1 MKKNQNACN
10 PARNPARTST
20 AGDLRRRLLP
30 VLVAGCFG
38 AGAAHANPVGPQV
51 VNGQASFVNQ
61 GNTLSVTNSPGAII
75 NWQSF
80 SINQGEV
87 TRFIQQNSAS
97 AVLNRITGQDP
108 SQILGALQSNGRVFL
123 INPNGILFGQGAQI
137 DVNGLVASTLNLS
150 NEDFLAGRM
159 NFNAGANAG
168 DLKNQGSITT
178 PSGGRVYLIAP
189 NVENSGIITSPQ
201 GEVLLAA
208 GRSVQ
213 LVDSADPDLHVVVS
227 APDDRALNLGSVIV
241 QGGKA
246 GIYGALI
253 NQRGIVSADSAVV
266 GENGKIVFKA
276 SRDTLLEAG
285 SRTSATG
292 AGQGGEIHVLGQRV
306 ALSGDANVDA
316 SGVAGGGTVLIGGD
330 YQGGNAALPNAQQTY
345 VGADAVVRADATD
358 AGDGGKVVV
367 WSDQATQ
374 AYGTISVR
382 GGPRAGN
389 GGLVETSGHHLDVA
403 GVRID
408 ASAAHGRSGDWLLD
422 PYNIEVTNSGGSPT
436 LTNFDQFADL
446 PSTGTSLVSADAL
459 SGASAN
465 VMLQATHDITFTDPV
480 IISAPGVG
488 LTAMAGNNINVN
500 SSIMT
505 SGGAITLSANDNGG
519 SSASGIGTVNVNNL
533 INAGSGNVA
542 LSGTSVGLTSA
553 GAIASTGGTV
563 ALNASA
569 GGGVITMASGSSINT
584 GGGQLNLTADD
595 MALAGSL
602 NAGSG
607 SVALTTNS
615 AGRPIDLGTDT
626 AGQLGLTV
634 AELSTI
640 TADKVAIGS
649 ANSGAI
655 RITTPQTTNF
665 NSLSLISG
673 GSITQN
679 PGAWLGGG
687 HALRLQGSV
696 VTLLEANP
704 TGVIAG
710 STTSGDFEYH
720 SVNDIS
726 ISNVDG
732 ANGISV
738 PGSANIKLMSDMQ
751 INQSAP
757 LVGGGLGL
765 RAQYGVDLIDS
776 GNSFGRV
783 VADLYYGGGGGG
795 DLRLFDSSDLTVGGS
810 LVVNGSMVNGITTNG
825 LTVTLMT
832 GPYRTL
838 TISEPIY
845 TGSGSSSRVDLQ
857 ADKLVLDS
865 TITTNDAS
873 IRPYSTGRAITVGS
887 SVCHEHDPGD
897 GACLSLTRLSNIVA
911 PSIGIGK
918 ESFTSDGGA
927 MMSPGSLGAVVAGP
941 IYVEGI
947 TLGVGA
953 ATDRNAVT
961 TRIGLLSGAGV
972 SQGTG
977 LGIDVRDL
985 GAIAGGPGTVDL
997 TNPNNKVSNLAG
1009 GTAGGNFSFTNS
1021 TALNITTLSGSGAG
1035 DNPGYSLQGVN
1046 AGSGSVRIISRG
1058 ALSVNSGVGS
1068 SAGEVLLFAGAT
1080 GVPGAGD
1087 NLTIGASG
1095 SAKAGTALV
1104 LAAGDNI
1111 TVADPAMIASGSGQL
1126 LQLAN
1131 MNLTGV
1137 NLCLFGGSLAGCF
1150 GSGSSTQTLTQASN
1164 SAINTIISTN
1174 ALSTTT
1180 LSTGPVVTG
1189 TADSTDSTG
1198 TAATSDDSKTD
1209 SKKDEQK
1216 DTVGTKDNGAKKNES
1231 VKKMYC
1237 N

>member
-1 MKKNQNACN
+1 MKTHPQVPIRAIAGN
-10 PARNPARTST
+10 PAA
-20 AGDLRRRLLP
+20 LRRKLLP
-30 VLVAGCFG
+30 LLVAGCFG

-51 VNGQASFVNQ
+51 INGQVSFANQ
-61 GNTLSVTNSPGAII
+61 GSTLSVTNSPGAII

-80 SINQGEV
+80 SINQGEI
-87 TRFIQQNSAS
+87 TRFIQQNSGS

-108 SQILGALQSNGRVFL
+108 SQILGALQSNGHVFL

-137 DVNGLVASTLNLS
+137 DVNGLVASTLNIS

-159 NFNAGANAG
+159 NFNVGASAG

-227 APDDRALNLGSVIV
+227 APDDRALNLGSVIA

-306 ALSGDANVDA
+306 ALTGDAQVDA
-316 SGVAGGGTVLIGGD
+316 SGAAGGGTVLIGGD
-330 YQGGNAALPNAQQTY
+330 YQGRNAALPNAQQTY
-345 VGADAVVRADATD
+345 VGADAVIRADATD
-358 AGDGGKVVV
+358 AGDGGKVVM

-389 GGLVETSGHHLDVA
+389 GGLVETSGHHLDIA

-422 PYNIEVTNSGGSPT
+422 PYDIEVINSGGSPT
-436 LTNFDQFADL
+436 LTNFDQFSDL
-446 PSTGTSLVSADAL
+446 PTSGPSLVSADAL

-480 IISAPGVG
+480 SISAPGVG
-488 LTAMAGNNINVN
+488 LTALAGNSIFVN
-500 SSIMT
+500 AGITT
-505 SGGAITLSANDNGG
+505 SGGAITLSANDAGG
-519 SSASGIGTVNVNNL
+519 PASGSGTLNMSSVLNSGGGNVTL
-533 INAGSGNVA
+533 SGASVGFTSTGSVFAGSGTVTVNATGSDGV
-542 LSGTSVGLTSA
+542 
-553 GAIASTGGTV
+553 ISTAAGGTID
-563 ALNASA
+563 AS
-569 GGGVITMASGSSINT
+569 
-584 GGGQLNLTADD
+584 GGGQIKLIADD
-595 MALAGSL
+595 MSLAGSL

-615 AGRPIDLGTDT
+615 VGRPIDLGTDT
-626 AGQLGLTV
+626 ANQLGLTV
-634 AELSTI
+634 AELGTI
-640 TADKVAIGS
+640 TAGRVTIGDVS
-649 ANSGAI
+649 SGAI
-655 RITTPQTTNF
+655 RITAQQSTGF

-673 GSITQN
+673 GTITQN

-687 HALRLQGSV
+687 LSLRLQGSA

-710 STTSGDFEYH
+710 STSSGDFQYR
-720 SVNDIS
+720 SINGIA

-738 PGSANIKLMSDMQ
+738 PGSANIKLVSDSQ
-751 INQSAP
+751 IDQNAP
-757 LVGGGLGL
+757 LAGGGLGL
-765 RAQYGVDLIDS
+765 RARYGINLTNS
-776 GNSFGRV
+776 GNSFGKV
-783 VADLYYGGGGGG
+783 VADLYYGGGGSG
-795 DLRLFDSSDLTVGGS
+795 DLTLFNSTDLTVGGS
-810 LVVNGSMVNGITTNG
+810 LVVDGSTVTGITTNG
-825 LTVTLMT
+825 LSVRLMT

-838 TISEPIY
+838 TISEPISTG
-845 TGSGSSSRVDLQ
+845 TGSFSRVDLQ
-857 ADKLVLDS
+857 ADKLVLNS
-865 TITTNDAS
+865 TVTTDEAS
-873 IRPYSTGRAITVGS
+873 IRPYSAGRAITVGS
-887 SVCHEHDPGD
+887 SVCHELDPGD
-897 GACLSLTRLSNIVA
+897 GSCLSLTRLSNIIA
-911 PSIGIGK
+911 PTIGIGRDN
-918 ESFTSDGGA
+918 FISDSGSPPAPGQSGA
-927 MMSPGSLGAVVAGP
+927 AVAGP

-947 TLGVGA
+947 TLGVGS

-985 GAIAGGPGTVDL
+985 GAIAGGSGAVDL
-997 TNPNNKVSNLAG
+997 TNSSNKVSNLAG
-1009 GTAGGNFSFTNS
+1009 VTAGGNFSFTNS
-1021 TALNITTLSGSGAG
+1021 TALNITTLSGSGSG
-1035 DNPGYSLQGVN
+1035 DDPGYSVPGVN
-1046 AGSGSVRIISRG
+1046 AGSGNIRIISRG
-1058 ALSVNSGVGS
+1058 ALGVNSAVVS
-1068 SAGEVLLFAGAT
+1068 SAGEILLFAGAT

-1087 NLTIGASG
+1087 TLTIGASG
-1095 SAKAGTALV
+1095 SAKAGGALV

-1111 TVADPAMIASGSGQL
+1111 VVTDSTMIGSASGQL
-1126 LQLAN
+1126 LPLAN
-1131 MNLTGV
+1131 MNVTGV
-1137 NLCLFGGSLAGCF
+1137 NLCLFGGSLASCF

-1164 SAINTIISTN
+1164 SAINTIISTSLPLTTT
-1174 ALSTTT
+1174 ASTAPVVASTT
-1180 LSTGPVVTG
+1180 STT
-1189 TADSTDSTG
+1189 STSDGSATNESTSNES
-1198 TAATSDDSKTD
+1198 TSDD
-1209 SKKDEQK
+1209 KKDEKQ
-1216 DTVGTKDNGAKKNES
+1216 DTAGAKDNGAKKNEP

>member
-10 PARNPARTST
+10 PARTSAT
-20 AGDLRRRLLP
+20 GDLRRRLLP

-150 NEDFLAGRM
+150 NQDFLAGRM
-159 NFNAGANAG
+159 NFNAGASAG

-306 ALSGDANVDA
+306 ALSGDATIDA
-316 SGVAGGGTVLIGGD
+316 SGAAGGGTVLIGGD
-330 YQGGNAALPNAQQTY
+330 YQGSNAALPNAQQTY

-358 AGDGGKVVV
+358 AGDGGKVVL

-422 PYNIEVTNSGGSPT
+422 PFDIEVINSGGSPT
-436 LTNFDQFADL
+436 LTNFDEFTDL
-446 PSTGTSLVSADAL
+446 PSTGTSLVSADAI

-488 LTAMAGNNINVN
+488 LTALAGNNINVN
-500 SSIMT
+500 GSIAT
-505 SGGAITLSANDNGG
+505 SGGAITLRANDNSGG
-519 SSASGIGTVNVNNL
+519 AASGAGVVNVNNM
-533 INAGSGNVA
+533 INAGGGNVTV
-542 LSGTSVGLTSA
+542 SGTSVGLTSI
-553 GAIASTGGTV
+553 GAIVSAGGAV

-569 GGGVITMASGSSINT
+569 SGGVITMASGSSINA
-584 GGGQLNLTADD
+584 GGGQIKLTADD

-607 SVALTTNS
+607 SVALTANS
-615 AGRPIDLGTDT
+615 AGRAIDLGTDT

-640 TADKVAIGS
+640 TADRVAIGDT
-649 ANSGAI
+649 NSGAI
-655 RITTPQTTNF
+655 RITAPQTTNF

-673 GSITQN
+673 GTITQN
-679 PGAWLGGG
+679 PGALLSGG
-687 HALRLQGSV
+687 HSLRLQGSA

-710 STTSGDFEYH
+710 STTSGDFEYR
-720 SVNDIS
+720 SINGIA

-757 LVGGGLGL
+757 LTGGGLGL
-765 RAQYGVDLIDS
+765 RAQYGVDLTNP
-776 GNSFGRV
+776 GNSFGKV
-783 VADLYYGGGGGG
+783 VADLYYGGGGVG
-795 DLRLFDSSDLTVGGS
+795 DLRLFNSGDLTVGGS
-810 LVVNGSMVNGITTNG
+810 LVVNGSMVSGITTNG
-825 LTVTLMT
+825 LSVTLMA

-838 TISEPIY
+838 TISEPIA
-845 TGSGSSSRVDLQ
+845 TGSGLSSQVDLR
-857 ADKLVLDS
+857 ADKLVLNS
-865 TITTNDAS
+865 TVTTNDAS

-887 SVCHEHDPGD
+887 DVCHELDPGD

-918 ESFTSDGGA
+918 DNFISDGGSGGPFA
-927 MMSPGSLGAVVAGP
+927 SPGAFVAGP

-953 ATDRNAVT
+953 ATDRSSVT

-977 LGIDVRDL
+977 LGINVQDL

-1009 GTAGGNFSFTNS
+1009 VTAGGNFSFTNS
-1021 TALNITTLSGSGAG
+1021 TALNITTLSGSGVG
-1035 DNPGYSLQGVN
+1035 DDPGYSVQGVN
-1046 AGSGSVRIISRG
+1046 AGSGSIRIISRG
-1058 ALSVNSGVGS
+1058 ALSVNSFVGS

-1095 SAKAGTALV
+1095 GAKAGGALV

-1111 TVADPAMIASGSGQL
+1111 AVANPAMIVSGSGQL

-1131 MNLTGV
+1131 MNVGGV

-1150 GSGSSTQTLTQASN
+1150 GSGSSTQTLIQASN
-1164 SAINTIISTN
+1164 SAINTIISTD
-1174 ALSTTT
+1174 ALSTTAS
-1180 LSTGPVVTG
+1180 STGPAVTG
-1189 TADSTDSTG
+1189 TGTADSTG

-1209 SKKDEQK
+1209 SKKEDKK
-1216 DTVGTKDNGAKKNES
+1216 DTAGAKDNGAKKNEPA
-1231 VKKMYC
+1231 KKMYC

>member
-1 MKKNQNACN
+1 MKKNPHAVRTNA
-10 PARNPARTST
+10 TL
-20 AGDLRRRLLP
+20 DLRRSLLP

-108 SQILGALQSNGRVFL
+108 SQILGALQSNGHVFL

-137 DVNGLVASTLNLS
+137 DVNGLVASTLNIS

-159 NFNAGANAG
+159 NFTAGASAG

-213 LVDSADPDLHVVVS
+213 LVDSADPDLHVVLS

-306 ALSGDANVDA
+306 ALSGDAEVDA
-316 SGVAGGGTVLIGGD
+316 SGATGGGTVLIGGD
-330 YQGGNAALPNAQQTY
+330 YQGKGSVPNAQQTY

-358 AGDGGKVVV
+358 AGDGGKVIV

-389 GGLVETSGHHLDVA
+389 GGLVETSGHHLDIA

-422 PYNIEVTNSGGSPT
+422 PYDIEVTNSGGSGT
-436 LTNFDQFADL
+436 LTDFDEFADL
-446 PSTGTSLVSADAL
+446 PSSGPSLVAADAL

-465 VMLQATHDITFTDPV
+465 VMLQATHDITFTDSV
-480 IISAPGVG
+480 FISAPGVG
-488 LTAMAGNNINVN
+488 LTALAGNNINVN
-500 SSIMT
+500 SSIVT
-505 SGGAITLSANDNGG
+505 SGGAVTLRANDNGG
-519 SSASGIGTVNVNNL
+519 GSASGAGVVNVNNL
-533 INAGSGNVA
+533 INAGGGNVT
-542 LSGTSVGLTSA
+542 LSGTSVGLAPA
-553 GAIASTGGTV
+553 GAIDSAGSTV
-563 ALNASA
+563 MLNASA
-569 GGGVITMASGSSINT
+569 SGGVITMASGSSINA
-584 GGGQLNLTADD
+584 GGGQVSLTADD
-595 MALAGSL
+595 MALAGTLFTGAS
-602 NAGSG
+602 
-607 SVALTTNS
+607 SVTLTTNS
-615 AGRPIDLGTDT
+615 AGRAIDLGTDT
-626 AGQLGLTV
+626 AGKLGLTV
-634 AELSTI
+634 AELGTI
-640 TADKVAIGS
+640 TADKVTIGS
-649 ANSGAI
+649 ASSGAI
-655 RITTPQTTNF
+655 TITAPQSTNF
-665 NSLSLISG
+665 NVLSLISG

-679 PGAWLGGG
+679 SGAWLGGG
-687 HALRLQGSV
+687 LSLRLQGSA

-720 SVNDIS
+720 STNSIQ

-732 ANGISV
+732 VNGISV
-738 PGSANIKLMSDMQ
+738 PGSANIKLTSDMQ
-751 INQSAP
+751 ITQLAP

-765 RAQYGVDLIDS
+765 RAQYGVSLTDP
-776 GNSFGRV
+776 GNSFGKV
-783 VADLYYGGGGGG
+783 VADLYYGGSGGG
-795 DLRLFDSSDLTVGGS
+795 DLALFDSTDLTVGGS
-810 LVVNGSMVNGITTNG
+810 MVVNGSVVSGITTNG
-825 LTVTLMT
+825 LSVTLAT

-838 TISEPIY
+838 TISEPIA
-845 TGSGSSSRVDLQ
+845 TGSGTFSRVDLQ
-857 ADKLVLDS
+857 ADKLALNS
-865 TITTNDAS
+865 TVTTNDAS

-887 SVCHEHDPGD
+887 TVCHELDPGD
-897 GACLSLTRLSNIVA
+897 GTCLSLTRLSNIVS
-911 PSIGIGK
+911 PTLGIGRD
-918 ESFTSDGGA
+918 SFISSGGSGMVLPQGGA
-927 MMSPGSLGAVVAGP
+927 LVAGS

-947 TLGVGA
+947 TLGVGST
-953 ATDRNAVT
+953 TDRNAIT

-977 LGIDVRDL
+977 LGIDVQEL

-997 TNPNNKVSNLAG
+997 TNPNNKVGNLAG
-1009 GTAGGNFSFTNS
+1009 VTAGGNFSFTNS
-1021 TALNITTLSGSGAG
+1021 TALNITTLTGSSAG
-1035 DNPGYSLQGVN
+1035 DNPGYSVQGVN
-1046 AGSGSVRIISRG
+1046 AGAGSIRIISRG
-1058 ALSVNSGVGS
+1058 ALSVNSAVAS

-1095 SAKAGTALV
+1095 SAKAGAALV
-1104 LAAGDNI
+1104 LAAGDAV
-1111 TVADPAMIASGSGQL
+1111 TVSDPTMIASGSGQL

-1137 NLCLFGGSLAGCF
+1137 NLCLFGGSLASCF

-1164 SAINTIISTN
+1164 SAINTIISAN
-1174 ALSTTT
+1174 PLSTTT
-1180 LSTGPVVTG
+1180 LSPAPVVIG
-1189 TADSTDSTG
+1189 STD
-1198 TAATSDDSKTD
+1198 TAATSNDSTSDSTSDSKTD
-1209 SKKDEQK
+1209 SKKGEQK
-1216 DTVGTKDNGAKKNES
+1216 DTAGAKDNGAKKNEPA
-1231 VKKMYC
+1231 KKMYC

>member
-1 MKKNQNACN
+1 MKKN
-10 PARNPARTST
+10 PHARNPARAST
-20 AGDLRRRLLP
+20 TGDLRRRLLP

-159 NFNAGANAG
+159 NFNAGASAG

-292 AGQGGEIHVLGQRV
+292 AGLGGEIHVLGQRV

-316 SGVAGGGTVLIGGD
+316 SGAAGGGTVLIGGD
-330 YQGGNAALPNAQQTY
+330 YQGSNAALPNAQQTY

-358 AGDGGKVVV
+358 AGDGGKVVL

-389 GGLVETSGHHLDVA
+389 GGLVETSGHHLAIA

-422 PYNIEVTNSGGSPT
+422 PYDIEVTNSGGSST

-446 PSTGTSLVSADAL
+446 PSTGPSLVSADAI

-480 IISAPGVG
+480 SISAPGVG
-488 LTAMAGNNINVN
+488 LTALAGNNINVN
-500 SSIMT
+500 SSIIT
-505 SGGAITLSANDNGG
+505 SGGAVMLHANDNSGG
-519 SSASGIGTVNVNNL
+519 SASGAGVVNLNSL
-533 INAGSGNVA
+533 INAGSGNVT
-542 LSGTSVGLTSA
+542 LSGASVGLTSA
-553 GAIASTGGTV
+553 GAIATTGGTV

-569 GGGVITMASGSSINT
+569 SGGVISMASGSAINA
-584 GGGQLNLTADD
+584 GDGQIKLTADD

-602 NAGSG
+602 NAGFG

-615 AGRPIDLGTDT
+615 AGRAIDLGTDT

-640 TADKVAIGS
+640 TADRVAIGDT
-649 ANSGAI
+649 NSGAI
-655 RITTPQTTNF
+655 RVTAPQTTNF

-679 PGAWLGGG
+679 SGAWLGGG
-687 HALRLQGSV
+687 LSLRLQGST

-710 STTSGDFEYH
+710 STTSGDFEYR
-720 SVNDIS
+720 S
-726 ISNVDG
+726 INGIQVSNVDG

-765 RAQYGVDLIDS
+765 RAQYGVDLLDP

-783 VADLYYGGGGGG
+783 VADLYYGGAGGG
-795 DLRLFDSSDLTVGGS
+795 DLRLFNSTDLTVGGS
-810 LVVNGSMVNGITTNG
+810 LTVNGSVVSGITTNG
-825 LTVTLMT
+825 YSVTLMT

-838 TISEPIY
+838 TVSEPIA
-845 TGSGSSSRVDLQ
+845 TGSGSFSRVDLQ
-857 ADKLVLDS
+857 ADKLALNS
-865 TITTNDAS
+865 TITTSDAS

-887 SVCHEHDPGD
+887 SVCHELDPGD
-897 GACLSLTRLSNIVA
+897 GTCLTLTRLSNIVA
-911 PSIGIGK
+911 STIGIGRDN
-918 ESFTSDGGA
+918 FISDGGSA
-927 MMSPGSLGAVVAGP
+927 GQLALPGATVAGP

-953 ATDRNAVT
+953 ATDRNAAT

-977 LGIDVRDL
+977 LAINVQDL
-985 GAIAGGPGTVDL
+985 GAIAGGPGTVEL

-1009 GTAGGNFSFTNS
+1009 VTAGGNFSFTNS

-1035 DNPGYSLQGVN
+1035 DDPGYSVQGVN
-1046 AGSGSVRIISRG
+1046 AGSGSVRIISHG

-1080 GVPGAGD
+1080 GVAGAGD

-1111 TVADPAMIASGSGQL
+1111 VVTDPTMIVSGSGQL

-1164 SAINTIISTN
+1164 SAINTIISTD

-1180 LSTGPVVTG
+1180 LSTGQAATG
-1189 TADSTDSTG
+1189 IV
-1198 TAATSDDSKTD
+1198 ATSDDSKTD
-1209 SKKDEQK
+1209 SKADSKKDEQK
-1216 DTVGTKDNGAKKNES
+1216 DTAGAKDNGAKKNEPA
-1231 VKKMYC
+1231 KKMYC

>member
-10 PARNPARTST
+10 PARTGAT
-20 AGDLRRRLLP
+20 GDLRRRLLP

-108 SQILGALQSNGRVFL
+108 SQILGAVQSNGRVFL
-123 INPNGILFGQGAQI
+123 INPTGILFGQGAQI

-159 NFNAGANAG
+159 NFNAGASAG

-292 AGQGGEIHVLGQRV
+292 AGLGGEIHVLGQRV

-316 SGVAGGGTVLIGGD
+316 SGAAGGGTVLIGGD
-330 YQGGNAALPNAQQTY
+330 YQGSNAALPNAQQTY

-358 AGDGGKVVV
+358 AGDGGKVVL

-422 PYNIEVTNSGGSPT
+422 PYDIEVIGSGSPV
-436 LTNFDQFADL
+436 LTDFDQFADL
-446 PSTGTSLVSADAL
+446 PASGPSQVSADTL

-480 IISAPGVG
+480 SISAPGVG
-488 LTAMAGNNINVN
+488 LTALAGNNINVN
-500 SSIMT
+500 GSIMT
-505 SGGAITLSANDNGG
+505 SGGAITLRANDSGG
-519 SSASGIGTVNVNNL
+519 PASGVGVVNVNNL
-533 INAGSGNVA
+533 IDAGGGNVTV
-542 LSGTSVGLTSA
+542 SGTSVGLTSA
-553 GAIASTGGTV
+553 GAIVSTGSTV

-569 GGGVITMASGSSINT
+569 SGGVISMAAGSAINA
-584 GGGQLNLTADD
+584 GGGQIKLTADD

-615 AGRPIDLGTDT
+615 AGRAIDLGTDT

-634 AELSTI
+634 AELGNI
-640 TADKVAIGS
+640 TADAVSIGGAS
-649 ANSGAI
+649 SGAI
-655 RITTPQTTNF
+655 RITAPQTTNF

-679 PGAWLGGG
+679 SGAWLGGG
-687 HALRLQGSV
+687 LSLRLQGST

-710 STTSGDFEYH
+710 STTSGDFEYR
-720 SVNDIS
+720 SINGIA

-738 PGSANIKLMSDMQ
+738 PGSANIKLTSDMQ

-765 RAQYGVDLIDS
+765 RAQYGVDLTDP
-776 GNSFGRV
+776 GNSFGKL
-783 VADLYYGGGGGG
+783 VADLYYGGAGGG
-795 DLRLFDSSDLTVGGS
+795 DLKLFNSTDLTVGGS
-810 LVVNGSMVNGITTNG
+810 LTVNGSVVSGITTNG

-845 TGSGSSSRVDLQ
+845 TGSGLSSRVDLQ
-857 ADKLVLDS
+857 ADKLVLNS
-865 TITTNDAS
+865 TITTNEAS
-873 IRPYSTGRAITVGS
+873 IRPYSAGRAITVGS
-887 SVCHEHDPGD
+887 SVCHELDPGD
-897 GACLSLTRLSNIVA
+897 GACLSLTGLSNIVA
-911 PSIGIGK
+911 PTIGIGRDN
-918 ESFTSDGGA
+918 FISDGG
-927 MMSPGSLGAVVAGP
+927 SGGPPSLAGATVAGP

-953 ATDRNAVT
+953 ITDRNAVT

-977 LGIDVRDL
+977 LGIDVQDL
-985 GAIAGGPGTVDL
+985 GAIAGGSGAVDL

-1009 GTAGGNFSFTNS
+1009 VTAGGNFSFTNS

-1035 DNPGYSLQGVN
+1035 DDPGYSVQGVN

-1111 TVADPAMIASGSGQL
+1111 VVTDPAMIVSGSGQL

-1137 NLCLFGGSLAGCF
+1137 NLCLFGGSLASCF
-1150 GSGSSTQTLTQASN
+1150 GSGSSTQTVTQASN
-1164 SAINTIISTN
+1164 SAINTIISTD
-1174 ALSTTT
+1174 ALSTMT
-1180 LSTGPVVTG
+1180 LSTGQTATG
-1189 TADSTDSTG
+1189 TGGSSDGAG
-1198 TAATSDDSKTD
+1198 TVVTSDDSKTD
-1209 SKKDEQK
+1209 SKADSKKDEQK
-1216 DTVGTKDNGAKKNES
+1216 DTAGAKDNGAKKNEPA
-1231 VKKMYC
+1231 KKMYC

>member
-1 MKKNQNACN
+1 MKTHPPLPVRAGAGK
-10 PARNPARTST
+10 T
-20 AGDLRRRLLP
+20 ATQRRKLLP
-30 VLVAGCFG
+30 LLIAGCFG
-38 AGAAHANPVGPQV
+38 AGAAQANPVGPQV
-51 VNGQASFVNQ
+51 INGQASFATQ
-61 GNTLSVTNSPGAII
+61 GNTLSITNTPGAII

-108 SQILGALQSNGRVFL
+108 SQILGALQSNGHVFL
-123 INPNGILFGQGAQI
+123 VNPNGILFGLGAQI
-137 DVNGLVASTLNLS
+137 DVNGLVASTLNIS

-159 NFNAGANAG
+159 NFNAGASAG

-213 LVDSADPDLHVVVS
+213 LVDSADPDLHVVLS
-227 APDDRALNLGSVIV
+227 APDDRVLNLGSVIA

-306 ALSGDANVDA
+306 ALSGDATVDA

-330 YQGGNAALPNAQQTY
+330 FQGKGSVPHAQQTY
-345 VGADAVVRADATD
+345 VGADAVIRADASD
-358 AGDGGKVVV
+358 AGDGGKVVL
-367 WSDQATQ
+367 WSDQVTQ

-389 GGLVETSGHHLDVA
+389 GGLVETSGHHLEIA

-422 PYNIEVTNSGGSPT
+422 PYDIEVISSGSAV
-436 LTNFDQFADL
+436 LTDFDQFADP
-446 PSTGTSLVSADAL
+446 PSFGPSQISSATL
-459 SGASAN
+459 SSAAAN
-465 VMLQATHDITFTDPV
+465 VMLQATHDITFTDAV
-480 IISAPGVG
+480 SISAPGVG
-488 LTAMAGNNINVN
+488 LTALAGNNITVN
-500 SSIMT
+500 NSIMT
-505 SGGAITLSANDNGG
+505 SGGAVTLSANDNSGG
-519 SSASGIGTVNVNNL
+519 SASGTGVVNVNNL
-533 INAGSGNVA
+533 INAGGGNVT
-542 LSGTSVGLTSA
+542 LSGASVGLTSA
-553 GAIASTGGTV
+553 GAIASAGSTV
-563 ALNASA
+563 ALNANA
-569 GGGVITMASGSSINT
+569 GGGVITLAGSSSINAN
-584 GGGQLNLTADD
+584 GGQITLTADD

-607 SVALTTNS
+607 RVALTTNS
-615 AGRPIDLGTDT
+615 AGRAIDLGTDT
-626 AGQLGLTV
+626 AGKLGLTT
-634 AELSTI
+634 AELGTI
-640 TADKVAIGS
+640 TADKVSIGS
-649 ANSGAI
+649 TNSGAI
-655 RITTPQTTNF
+655 TITAPQSTSF

-673 GSITQN
+673 GAITQN
-679 PGAWLGGG
+679 SGALLGGG
-687 HALRLQGSV
+687 LSLRLQGSA

-710 STTSGDFEYH
+710 STTSGDFQYR
-720 SVNDIS
+720 SSNGIS
-726 ISNVDG
+726 IENVDG

-751 INQSAP
+751 ITQSAP

-765 RAQYGVDLIDS
+765 RAQSGVDLSNS
-776 GNSFGRV
+776 GNSFGKL
-783 VADLYYGGGGGG
+783 VADLYFGGSGAG
-795 DLRLFDSSDLTVGGS
+795 DLSLFDSSDLTVGGS
-810 LVVNGSMVNGITTNG
+810 LTVNGSVVSGITTNG
-825 LTVTLMT
+825 LSVKLMT

-838 TISEPIY
+838 TIDEPIA
-845 TGSGSSSRVDLQ
+845 TGSGSFSRVDLQ
-857 ADKLVLDS
+857 ADKLVLNS
-865 TITTNDAS
+865 TVTTNDAS
-873 IRPYSTGRAITVGS
+873 IRPYSTGRPITVGS
-887 SVCHEHDPGD
+887 STCHESDPGD
-897 GACLSLTRLSNIVA
+897 GACLSLTQLSRIVS
-911 PSIGIGK
+911 PTIGIGK
-918 ESFTSDGGA
+918 DNFISDGGSA
-927 MMSPGSLGAVVAGP
+927 GLLALPGATVAGP

-947 TLGVGA
+947 TFGVGA
-953 ATDRNAVT
+953 VTDRNGIT

-972 SQGTG
+972 SQGSG
-977 LGIDVRDL
+977 LGIDVQDL
-985 GAIAGGPGTVDL
+985 GAIAGGPGTVNL
-997 TNPNNKVSNLAG
+997 TNPNNKVGNLAG
-1009 GTAGGNFSFTNS
+1009 ATAGGSFSFTNS

-1035 DNPGYSLQGVN
+1035 DDPGYSVQGVN
-1046 AGSGSVRIISRG
+1046 AGSGSVRIMSRG
-1058 ALSVNSGVGS
+1058 ALNVNSAVAS

-1087 NLTIGASG
+1087 NLTIGSSG

-1111 TVADPAMIASGSGQL
+1111 VVTDPAMIASGSGQL

-1150 GSGSSTQTLTQASN
+1150 GGASSTQTLLQASN
-1164 SAINTIISTN
+1164 SAINTIIST
-1174 ALSTTT
+1174 AVLPGTT
-1180 LSTGPVVTG
+1180 LSTTPVVI
-1189 TADSTDSTG
+1189 G
-1198 TAATSDDSKTD
+1198 TAATSDDSTSESKTD
-1209 SKKDEQK
+1209 DKTGEKK
-1216 DTVGTKDNGAKKNES
+1216 DTVGAKDNGAKKNEP